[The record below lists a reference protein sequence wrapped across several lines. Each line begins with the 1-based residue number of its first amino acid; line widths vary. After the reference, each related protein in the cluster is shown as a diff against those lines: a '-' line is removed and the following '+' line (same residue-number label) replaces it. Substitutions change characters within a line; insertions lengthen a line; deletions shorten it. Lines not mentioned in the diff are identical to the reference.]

1 MKKIISSI
9 CFALAFFLG
18 NAQNAKTSNYTIM
31 SFNIRYDNPNDGAN
45 SWQNRKDNALNM
57 LRYNEVDVLG
67 LQEVLAH
74 QLADI
79 KKEFPEYEAIGV
91 GREDGKQKGEFSPV
105 LFNKNKFQLL
115 QSGYFWL
122 SETPTLPSKG
132 WDAACERIAT
142 WVQLKDKKSGKKVFV
157 LNTHFDHEGQVARQ
171 ESVAL
176 IKTKIE
182 QLSSNLP
189 VILMGDFN
197 ATPESSIIQS
207 LLKNDSRAPLFD
219 AKNKAKVVYG
229 PQWTFHD
236 FGKIPFEKRIL
247 IDYFMVSPSV
257 NVQKYGVL
265 AETLN
270 QTQLSDHTPILIK
283 VTL

>member
-9 CFALAFFLG
+9 CFAMAFFIG
-18 NAQNAKTSNYTIM
+18 NAQTKMPSSYTIM

-45 SWQNRKDNALNM
+45 SWQSRKENALTM

-115 QSGYFWL
+115 QSGHFWL
-122 SETPTLPSKG
+122 SETPNIPSKG

-142 WVQLKDKKSGKKVFV
+142 WVQLKDKKSGKKFLV
-157 LNTHFDHEGQVARQ
+157 LNTHFDHEGQVARK
-171 ESVAL
+171 ESVQL
-176 IKTKIE
+176 IKTKID
-182 QLSSNLP
+182 QLSQGLA
-189 VILMGDFN
+189 VVFMGDLN
-197 ATPESSIIQS
+197 ATPETSVIQS
-207 LLKNDSRAPLFD
+207 LLKNDSKTTLMD
-219 AKNKAKVVYG
+219 SKKMAKVVYG
-229 PQWTFHD
+229 PNWTFHD
-236 FGKIPFEKRIL
+236 FGRIPFEKRIL
-247 IDYFMVSPSV
+247 IDYIMVSPSIK
-257 NVQKYGVL
+257 VQKYGVL

-270 QTQLSDHTPILIK
+270 ETQLSDHAPVVVKI
-283 VTL
+283 TL

>member
-9 CFALAFFLG
+9 CFALIFFSG
-18 NAQNAKTSNYTIM
+18 NAQTKKASSYTIM
-31 SFNIRYDNPNDGAN
+31 SFNIRYDNPNDGTN
-45 SWQNRKDNALNM
+45 SWQNRKENALTM
-57 LRYNEVDVLG
+57 LRFNEVDVLG

-74 QLADI
+74 QLSDI

-122 SETPTLPSKG
+122 SQTTTIPSKG

-142 WVQLKDKKSGKKVFV
+142 WVQLKDKKSGKKFLV

-176 IKTKIE
+176 IKAKID
-182 QLSSNLP
+182 QLSQGLP
-189 VILMGDFN
+189 VVFMGDLN
-197 ATPESSIIQS
+197 ATPETSVIQS
-207 LLKNDSRAPLFD
+207 LLKNDSKTTLMD
-219 AKNKAKVVYG
+219 SKKMAKVVYG
-229 PQWTFHD
+229 PNWTFHD
-236 FGKIPFEKRIL
+236 FGRIPFEKRIL
-247 IDYFMVSPSV
+247 IDYIMVSSSIQ
-257 NVQKYGVL
+257 VQKYGVL